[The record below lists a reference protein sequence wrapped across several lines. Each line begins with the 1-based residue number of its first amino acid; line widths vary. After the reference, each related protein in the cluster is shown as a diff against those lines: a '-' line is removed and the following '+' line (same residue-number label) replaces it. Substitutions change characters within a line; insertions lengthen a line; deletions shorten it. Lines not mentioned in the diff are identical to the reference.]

1 MDVQASFY
9 TSFFLQCSKVLRT
22 KKLNVYCLGSPSM
35 GNCEGSQ
42 HRTAVRR
49 RKVFF
54 SGRGEKEEGGGA
66 LSAVGGKRGRR
77 HFTLVPGPGCTDFER
92 GGRRTFFLIDWE
104 ASGRARGRVRG
115 PSFCGGGEGECGI
128 RRHKSFLIFQ
138 LFKLA

>member
-1 MDVQASFY
+1 MENGRSSKFLHK
-9 TSFFLQCSKVLRT
+9 FFCNVPKYCKQI
-22 KKLNVYCLGSPSM
+22 KLNVYCLGSPSM

-104 ASGRARGRVRG
+104 ASGRASERVRG
-115 PSFCGGGEGECGI
+115 PSFCGGGGGECRI
-128 RRHKSFLIFQ
+128 RRHRRAF
-138 LFKLA
+138 